1 MKKFLSLILALAL
14 LSSMGLSVAAAE
26 ITDEP
31 VTLRF
36 AWWGGDERHAA
47 TIAVIEQ
54 FEALHPNVTIE
65 PEYGG
70 NDGYHD
76 KLAAALPNGGAA
88 DIVQIDPEVF
98 PQYVASG
105 DYFINL
111 DDYDIDM
118 SVFDEAYIHQRINGY
133 YDGKQLGLP
142 TGIAGPA
149 FLINQDVAEAVGVD
163 MSGDITWEG
172 LIELGKAAHEANPEI
187 YLLCANKEYVVNLIV
202 FNYVKQQVG
211 GTVFND
217 EGKLMA
223 TEEQFAAAYE
233 YVKALYDNAV
243 VPPIEYMAAY
253 QGDDIQSDAN
263 WMAGKYVGT
272 MSYISTI
279 DVMVAGN
286 PSATYFAANLP
297 VMEGATEGGWA
308 SNTPQLLCIPNSCK
322 YPEVAAAFLNYFY
335 ADETAMATLGAV
347 RSVPPQAKARE
358 ICAESGALTE
368 VVSKAADIAA
378 AIGGTPNDKIS
389 YTNEAKNSLF
399 EAVEYVAYGEWT
411 PAEAA
416 AETIAQLQELEK

>member
-1 MKKFLSLILALAL
+1 MKKILSLVLALAL
-14 LSSMGLSVAAAE
+14 LSSLGLSVAAAE
-26 ITDEP
+26 ITSDP

-47 TIAVIEQ
+47 TLAVIDQ
-54 FEALHPNVTIE
+54 FEALYPNVTIE
-65 PEYGG
+65 AEYGG

-118 SVFDEAYIHQRINGY
+118 SVFENAYIHQRINGY

-142 TGIAGPA
+142 TGIAGA
-149 FLINQDVAEAVGVD
+149 AILVNKDVADAVGVD
-163 MSGDITWEG
+163 LSGEVTWES
-172 LIELGKAAHEANPEI
+172 LIELGKAAHEADPEV
-187 YLLCANKEYVVNLIV
+187 YLLCANKEYIANLVV
-202 FNYVKQQVG
+202 FNYVKQLAG
-211 GTVFND
+211 NTVFD
-217 EGKLMA
+217 EDGKLVA
-223 TEEQFAAAYE
+223 SEEDFTKTYE
-233 YVKALYDNAV
+233 YVKALYDNNV
-243 VPPIEYMAAY
+243 VPSIEYMAAY

-263 WMAGKYVGT
+263 WLAGKYVGALC
-272 MSYISTI
+272 YISTV

-286 PSATYFAANLP
+286 PGATYYTAKLP
-297 VMEGATEGGWA
+297 VMEGATETGWA
-308 SNTPQLLCIPNSCK
+308 SNTPQVLAIPTSCAH
-322 YPEVAAAFLNYFY
+322 PEVAAAFLNYFY
-335 ADETAMATLGAV
+335 ANETAMETLGAV
-347 RSVPPQAKARE
+347 RSVPPQARARE
-358 ICAESGALTE
+358 IGAQTGALTE
-368 VVSKAADIAA
+368 LVSKAADIAA
-378 AIGGTPNDKIS
+378 ATGGTPNDKIS
-389 YTNEAKNSLF
+389 STNEAKNILF